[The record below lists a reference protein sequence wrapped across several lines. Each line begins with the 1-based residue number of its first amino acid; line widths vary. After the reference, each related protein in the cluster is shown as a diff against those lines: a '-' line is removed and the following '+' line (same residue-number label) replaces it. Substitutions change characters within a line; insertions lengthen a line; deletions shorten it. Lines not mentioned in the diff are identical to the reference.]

1 MAEEVNLTPLLGL
14 CLASFLKTLSL
25 EVSII
30 TQ

>member
-25 EVSII
+25 EVFYH
-30 TQ
+30 